1 MTYIPIA
8 IISAVSFYYPDPA
21 ILYTIAGFMII
32 FSSAFYFMTYNL
44 IAGLSVSNLDTETPW
59 KDIWAVRLSH
69 ISAIIAL
76 MYAGDAFLYVAV
88 FALPWIIVNV
98 MTDTLNALVQIGY
111 LEIGDTDSEDE

>member
-8 IISAVSFYYPDPA
+8 IMSVASFYYPDPA

-32 FSSAFYFMTYNL
+32 FSCAFYFMTYNL

-59 KDIWAVRLSH
+59 KDIWTVRLSH

-76 MYAGDAFLYVAV
+76 VYAGDAFLYVAV

-98 MTDTLNALVQIGY
+98 MTDTLNTLVQWGH

>member
-8 IISAVSFYYPDPA
+8 IMSAVSFYYPDPA

-32 FSSAFYFMTYNL
+32 FSCAFYFTTYTL
-44 IAGLSVSNLDTETPW
+44 VVGLSISNLDTETPW

-76 MYAGDAFLYVAV
+76 MYAGGAFLYVAIFV
-88 FALPWIIVNV
+88 LPWIIVNT
-98 MTDTLNALVQIGY
+98 MTDTLNVLVQAGY
-111 LEIGDTDSEDE
+111 LEIGDADSEDE

>member
-8 IISAVSFYYPDPA
+8 IMSAVSFYYPDPV
-21 ILYTIAGFMII
+21 ILYTIAGFMIL
-32 FSSAFYFMTYNL
+32 FSCAFYFVTYNL

-76 MYAGDAFLYVAV
+76 MYAGGAFLYVAV
-88 FALPWIIVNV
+88 FALPWIIVNI
-98 MTDTLNALVQIGY
+98 MTDSLNTLVQTGH